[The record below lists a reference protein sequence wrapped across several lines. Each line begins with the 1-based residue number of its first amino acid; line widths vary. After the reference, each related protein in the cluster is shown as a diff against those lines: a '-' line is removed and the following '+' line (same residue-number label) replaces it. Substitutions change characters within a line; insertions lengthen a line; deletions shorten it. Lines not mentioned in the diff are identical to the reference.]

1 MGIRISTMYYR
12 VTDFG
17 TRIVPAVRL
26 AEEQSRLRP
35 LRVKPEDLALRIPV
49 YVGPTGYVVHDTHP
63 YSMPP
68 DALGLPGT
76 LYLYRDRVRI
86 VVGRYQA
93 EHKRKFGPPTSRVRM
108 QSSGPI
114 DVPMPIGND
123 RDRAAGLRSVSS
135 QWVRPLP
142 STRSPSAGSAST
154 TPGTP

>member
-1 MGIRISTMYYR
+1 MYYR

-93 EHKRKFGPPTSRVRM
+93 EHKRKFGPNRAIDASRI
-108 QSSGPI
+108 SSSACSPLS
-114 DVPMPIGND
+114 
-123 RDRAAGLRSVSS
+123 AWS
-135 QWVRPLP
+135 QG
-142 STRSPSAGSAST
+142 ACNQ
-154 TPGTP
+154 